1 LSTARTINESLR
13 EYARGGVGGLLFSLP
28 LLYAMEVWD
37 AGVIFDAPRLIIYS
51 GVTFVLLLGYNR
63 YAGLRHDASYTEVA
77 IDSVE
82 EMGLG
87 LLVAAFALWLLGRIT
102 AEMPFDEIIGRVVI
116 EAMTVAIGVSVGTA
130 QLGGSADTGEEQEQT
145 NADTDDAQQ
154 ARTFGGQAVV
164 AGCGAVLLA
173 ANVAP
178 TDEILIIAAE
188 ADAARL
194 IGLALVS
201 LLLGG
206 GILFYSDFRGAQPR
220 DEIRSVYG
228 VLFGVV
234 ITYVIALVTSAFILW
249 FFGRFDNEGAPVILG
264 QIIVLGV
271 VATLGASAG
280 RLLLQ

>member
-1 LSTARTINESLR
+1 
-13 EYARGGVGGLLFSLP
+13 
-28 LLYAMEVWD
+28 
-37 AGVIFDAPRLIIYS
+37 
-51 GVTFVLLLGYNR
+51 
-63 YAGLRHDASYTEVA
+63 
-77 IDSVE
+77 
-82 EMGLG
+82 
-87 LLVAAFALWLLGRIT
+87 
-102 AEMPFDEIIGRVVI
+102 MPFDEIIGRVVI

-130 QLGGSADTGEEQEQT
+130 QLGGGDTGEEQPT
-145 NADTDDAQQ
+145 GADTDDTQQ

-188 ADAARL
+188 ADSVRL

>member
-1 LSTARTINESLR
+1 
-13 EYARGGVGGLLFSLP
+13 
-28 LLYAMEVWD
+28 
-37 AGVIFDAPRLIIYS
+37 
-51 GVTFVLLLGYNR
+51 
-63 YAGLRHDASYTEVA
+63 
-77 IDSVE
+77 
-82 EMGLG
+82 
-87 LLVAAFALWLLGRIT
+87 
-102 AEMPFDEIIGRVVI
+102 MPFDEIIGRVVI

-130 QLGGSADTGEEQEQT
+130 QLGGAADTGEEQPT
-145 NADTDDAQQ
+145 GADTDDAQQ

-228 VLFGVV
+228 VLFGIV
-234 ITYVIALVTSAFILW
+234 ITYVTALVASTFILW
-249 FFGRFDNEGAPVILG
+249 FFGRFDNESAPVILG

-271 VATLGASAG
+271 VATLGASTG